1 MAQKRSTLAKVFVYI
16 ALAAVL
22 IGVIAPFITYFWVEY
37 FDWNRCDE
45 WYIRNE
51 ETQECEEE
59 ILGDNT
65 DFSAI
70 NDEETCK
77 KAWWTWYAENWICIE
92 TVETNNVQETI
103 E

>member
-1 MAQKRSTLAKVFVYI
+1 MAQKRSKLAKIFIYL

-37 FDWNRCDE
+37 FDWNKCDE

-59 ILGDNT
+59 TSENNT
-65 DFSAI
+65 DFTTI
-70 NDEETCK
+70 NNEETCI

-92 TVETNNVQETI
+92 TVEENNVEETI